1 MSTKNTAGENFL
13 LPNGTF
19 FAELLIF
26 LTVLGVIWRFVVPP
40 IHRVLAEREARTAQ
54 TAVDQAAAKQAR
66 AEAEAAYQAALAEA
80 RVAATGIRK
89 QARDEGQSLIKE
101 RRAAAQGEADA
112 QMARSLA
119 ELRANA
125 DQVNA
130 DLRTTIDPLAQALA
144 DRVLGAETSGAG
156 KG

>member
-1 MSTKNTAGENFL
+1 MSTKNTAQDNFL

-40 IHRVLAEREARTAQ
+40 IHRVLAEREARAAQ
-54 TAVDQAAAKQAR
+54 TAADRETARKAR
-66 AEAEAAYQAALAEA
+66 AETEAAYQSGLAEA

-89 QARDEGQSLIKE
+89 QAREQGRSLLAE
-101 RRAAAQGEADA
+101 RRLAAQAESDA
-112 QMARSLA
+112 QVARSLT
-119 ELRANA
+119 ELQANA
-125 DQVNA
+125 DQVTA
-130 DLRTTIDPLAQALA
+130 DLRDSVDPLAQALA
-144 DRVLGAETSGAG
+144 DRVLGAETTRAG

>member
-1 MSTKNTAGENFL
+1 MSTKNTAGDNFL

-40 IHRVLAEREARTAQ
+40 IHRVLAEREARAAQ
-54 TAVDQAAAKQAR
+54 TAADQKTAKKAR

-80 RVAATGIRK
+80 RRSAADIRK
-89 QARDEGQSLIKE
+89 QAREQGNSFFKE
-101 RRAAAQGEADA
+101 HRNAAQEESDA
-112 QMARSLA
+112 QVARSLA
-119 ELRANA
+119 ELQAEA
-125 DQVNA
+125 DRVTAELQDNV
-130 DLRTTIDPLAQALA
+130 DPLAQALA
-144 DRVLGAETSGAG
+144 DRVIGAETARAG